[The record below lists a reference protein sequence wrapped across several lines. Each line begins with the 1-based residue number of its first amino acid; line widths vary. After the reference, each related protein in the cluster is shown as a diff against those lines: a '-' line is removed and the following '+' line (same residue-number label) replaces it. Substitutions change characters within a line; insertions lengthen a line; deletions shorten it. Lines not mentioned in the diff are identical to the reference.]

1 MGKSKKNGH
10 HARKPSGTPSVLSC
24 GHSAGSIGKCKTCG
38 KSLCGQCALMYK
50 GNLYCVS
57 TCIPKEFIDTYLKN
71 QIPRKSNAPVIWAA
85 ITLVL
90 AVVSLS
96 SLGIREI
103 YKLKNENDTLAQSRS
118 NLIRT
123 LQESNRAA
131 SDTSSS
137 LTDLVNFEYIEP
149 EPQKPLHNRPAQI
162 RERQPVYYHPGKNNT
177 FSFDNGSTALKA
189 VCLTFDGAS
198 EANVALPILDTLRS
212 RNVKAT
218 MFLTGHFLKRYPD
231 IVRQILSGGHEIGN
245 HTLSHPHLTT
255 YEQNH
260 IQSTLPDITAET
272 IHRELQ
278 KNSELYYSITGQ
290 KMQPLWRAPY
300 GEFNKTICEWAQQ
313 AGFRHIGWRVAKS
326 FRENLDSND
335 WIPDENTPGFK
346 TPQEVFEKIIS
357 IAESNT
363 ALNGGIILMHLGTA
377 RKEQAMQMYTILGKL
392 IDELRLRGFRMITV
406 SEMIKESD
414 DYLASL
420 KTKTDIQGAHN
431 Y

>member
-1 MGKSKKNGH
+1 MS
-10 HARKPSGTPSVLSC
+10 S
-24 GHSAGSIGKCKTCG
+24 
-38 KSLCGQCALMYK
+38 
-50 GNLYCVS
+50 
-57 TCIPKEFIDTYLKN
+57 CIPKEFIDTYVKD
-71 QIPRKSNAPVIWAA
+71 QIPRKSNAPAIWAV
-85 ITLVL
+85 ITLIL

-103 YKLKNENDTLAQSRS
+103 YKLKNENDTLTQSRN
-118 NLIRT
+118 NLVHT
-123 LQESNRAA
+123 LRENNRAT

-137 LTDLVNFEYIEP
+137 LTDSINFEYIEP
-149 EPQKPLHNRPAQI
+149 QKTLHNEPVQI
-162 RERQPVYYHPGKNNT
+162 RERQPVYYHPVKNSN
-177 FSFDNGSTALKA
+177 FSFDNGSITLKA

-198 EANVALPILDTLRS
+198 EANAALPILDTLNS

-218 MFLTGHFLKRYPD
+218 IFLTGHFLKRYPD
-231 IVRQILSGGHEIGN
+231 IVRQFLEGGHEIGN

-255 YEQNH
+255 YAQNH
-260 IQSTLPDITAET
+260 IQTTLPDITAEMIYT
-272 IHRELQ
+272 ELQ
-278 KNSELYYSITGQ
+278 RNNELFYSITGQ

-300 GEFNKTICEWAQQ
+300 GEFNRTICEWAQQ
-313 AGFRHIGWRVAKS
+313 AGFRHVGWRVGKS

-335 WIPDENTPGFK
+335 WIPDANTPGFK
-346 TPQEVFEKIIS
+346 TPQEVFAKIIN

-377 RKEQAMQMYTILGKL
+377 RKDLSMQVYTILGKL
-392 IDELRLRGFRMITV
+392 IDELRLRGFRIITV

-420 KTKTDIQGAHN
+420 KAKTDIQGADN